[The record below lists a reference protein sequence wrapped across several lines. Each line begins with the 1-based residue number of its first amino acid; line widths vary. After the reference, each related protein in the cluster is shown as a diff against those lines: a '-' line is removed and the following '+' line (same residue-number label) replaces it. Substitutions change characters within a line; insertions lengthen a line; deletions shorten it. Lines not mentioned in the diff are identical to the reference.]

1 MRQWRASVCY
11 RFLVMPER
19 TRPPFRADHVG
30 SLIRPQALIEARE
43 RAERGELA
51 QAELT
56 RIQHDAIRAVV
67 RLQEDLGFCL
77 VTDGEFNRSSWHR
90 DFLLKFANVTLAPSR
105 LKVRFH
111 SAAGERDHA
120 PPTLQVTGKL
130 ARPSG
135 GGIFID
141 DFAFLASIARATPKI
156 TIPSPTVMHFRGGR
170 EAIDA
175 KAYPDIGAFYDDLA
189 RLYREEIAD
198 LAAAGCRYLQL
209 DEVNFAYLCD
219 PVLRAQVANIGEDPA
234 TLPKTY
240 AGLLND
246 TLRDKPSDMTVCM
259 HLCRGNFAGAWVA
272 EGGYE
277 PIAELLFNEIEVDGY
292 FLEYDSA
299 RAGGFEPLRFLP
311 KGKVAVLGLVT
322 TKSPQLETK
331 DQLKRRIDEA
341 AKFVALDQLALSPQ
355 CGFSSGI
362 GGNTMD
368 EAREV
373 AKLRLVVDT
382 AREVWGST

>member
-1 MRQWRASVCY
+1 M
-11 RFLVMPER
+11 ER
-19 TRPPFRADHVG
+19 TKPPFRADHVG
-30 SLIRPQALIEARE
+30 SLIRPDNLIAARE
-43 RAERGELA
+43 
-51 QAELT
+51 QAEKKEIGEDELR
-56 RIQHDAIRAVV
+56 RIQHAAIREVV
-67 RLQEDLGFCL
+67 RMQEELGLKL
-77 VTDGEFNRSSWHR
+77 VTDGEYNRQSWHR
-90 DFLLKFANVTLAPSR
+90 DFMLKFANVRMVPSK
-105 LKVRFH
+105 LTVRFH
-111 SAAGERDHA
+111 NAAGVQGNS

-130 ARPSG
+130 ARPAG
-135 GGIFID
+135 GGIFVD
-141 DFAFLASIARATPKI
+141 DFKFLVTVAKAMPKI

-198 LAAAGCRYLQL
+198 LAQAGCRYLQI
-209 DEVNFAYLCD
+209 DEVNLAYLCD
-219 PVLRAQVANIGEDPA
+219 PELRRQVANIGEDPA

-240 AGLLND
+240 ARLLND
-246 TLRDKPSDMTVCM
+246 TIKDRPKDMTVCM

-277 PIAELLFNEIEVDGY
+277 PIADLLFNEIGVDGY

-322 TKSPQLETK
+322 TKSGKLEGK
-331 DQLKRRIDEA
+331 DELKRRIDEA
-341 AKFVALDQLALSPQ
+341 AKHAPLEQLALSPQ

-368 EAREV
+368 VAGEV
-373 AKLRLVVDT
+373 AKLRLVVET
-382 AREVWGST
+382 AREVWGSA

>member
-1 MRQWRASVCY
+1 MA
-11 RFLVMPER
+11 ER
-19 TRPPFRADHVG
+19 SKPPFRADHVG

-43 RAERGELA
+43 
-51 QAELT
+51 QAEKQALPAAELK
-56 RIQHDAIRAVV
+56 RIQHDAIREVV
-67 RLQEDLGFCL
+67 RMQEDVGLKL
-77 VTDGEFNRSSWHR
+77 ATDGEFNRTSWHR
-90 DFLLKFANVTLAPSR
+90 DFMLKFANVKLVPSKM
-105 LKVRFH
+105 KVRFH
-111 SAAGERDHA
+111 TAEGDRDNSAPA
-120 PPTLQVTGKL
+120 LNVMGKL
-130 ARPSG
+130 ARPQD
-135 GGIFID
+135 GGIFVE
-141 DFAFLASIARATPKI
+141 DFKFLISIARATPKI

-175 KAYPDIGAFYDDLA
+175 KAYPDIAAFYDDLA

-198 LAAAGCRYLQL
+198 LAQAGCRYLQI
-209 DEVNFAYLCD
+209 DEVNLAYLCD
-219 PVLRAQVANIGEDPA
+219 PALRREVANIGEDPA

-240 AGLLND
+240 AKLLND
-246 TLRDKPSDMTVCM
+246 TIRNRPRDMTVCM

-322 TKSPQLETK
+322 TKSGRLESK
-331 DQLKRRIDEA
+331 DELKRRIEEA
-341 AKFVALDQLALSPQ
+341 SRHAPLEQLALSPQ

-362 GGNTMD
+362 GGNTMNID
-368 EAREV
+368 GEI
-373 AKLRLVVDT
+373 AKLRLVVET
-382 AREVWGST
+382 AREVWGSA